1 MISVRGLKKSFGDQ
15 TLYDGADLQLN
26 AGDRFALVGPN
37 GAGKSTLFK
46 MLLGEEEPD
55 GGGIEWRRGTRK
67 GYLPQENPPVGPDT
81 VLDAALGSHL
91 DPDGRLTAKAKRIL
105 MGLGFKV
112 ADFEKALGEL
122 SGGWAMRA
130 ALARLLVDEPEL
142 LLLDEPTNHLDLE
155 TLLWFQEYLKS
166 YKGAIL
172 LISHDRGFI
181 DAVCSAIVSVEEKRL
196 KVYRTDYGG
205 FLAEREAARERLMS
219 AYRQQQDEIA
229 DMEEFI
235 MRNRARA
242 STASRV
248 QSVIKKLDKIERIQ
262 LPPETKAVHI
272 SFPQPSRTGTRV
284 LYLKDAAKSYGA
296 TKVYEGLN
304 FELERGQKMA
314 FVGPNGAGKST
325 LLKVLGGIIPLDSG
339 ERVVGQNVKVGYF
352 SQHREGWLDPKKTVL
367 QEATSVSRL
376 NGDLFTRTVL
386 GTFLFPGDAVYK
398 PVEVLSGGEKSRLQ
412 LAKLLLDP
420 PNVLLLDEPTT
431 HLDLTSVEAL
441 VEALKRFE
449 GTVCTI
455 SHDVYFLNAIA
466 SHVLHVRAGKVTL
479 YPGGF
484 QYFRERQAKLLEEDA
499 HEQGRDAE
507 EAPAELT
514 PEQSQYEASKEA
526 RRRAKA
532 REKAEAE
539 LERLHGE
546 LERLAAEMSDPKLY
560 EDFNRVQ
567 KIGEDMERVQA
578 AVQLKEEEV
587 QRLRD

>member
-15 TLYDGADLQLN
+15 ILYDGAELQLN
-26 AGDRFALVGPN
+26 AGDRYALVGPN

-67 GYLPQENPPVGPDT
+67 GYLPQENPPIGPDT
-81 VLDAALGSHL
+81 VLEAALGSHT

-112 ADFEKALGEL
+112 ADFDKELGEL

-155 TLLWFQEYLKS
+155 TLLWFQEYLKG

-181 DAVCSAIVSVEEKRL
+181 DAVCSAIVAVEERRL
-196 KVYRTDYGG
+196 KIYRANYAG
-205 FLAEREAARERLMS
+205 FLAEREAARERLLS
-219 AYRQQQDEIA
+219 AYKQQQDEIA

-248 QSVIKKLDKIERIQ
+248 QSVIKKLDKIERLQ
-262 LPPETKAVHI
+262 LPPESKAVSI
-272 SFPQPSRTGTRV
+272 TFPQPSRTGARV
-284 LYLKDAAKSYGA
+284 LYLKDASKSYGS
-296 TKVYEGLN
+296 TKVYANLN

-325 LLKVLGGIIPLDSG
+325 LLKVLGGVIPLDSG
-339 ERVVGQNVKVGYF
+339 ERVVGHNVKVGYF

-367 QEATSVSRL
+367 QEATSVGRL

-386 GTFLFPGDAVYK
+386 GTFLFPGDAVFK
-398 PVEVLSGGEKSRLQ
+398 TVEVLSGGEKSRLQ

-441 VEALKRFE
+441 VEALKDFE

-455 SHDVYFLNAIA
+455 SHDVYFLDAIA
-466 SHVLHVRAGKVTL
+466 SHVLHVRGGQVTL

-484 QYFRERQAKLLEEDA
+484 QYFRDRQANLLAEDA
-499 HEQGRDAE
+499 HEQGRDE
-507 EAPAELT
+507 DAPAELT
-514 PEQSQYEASKEA
+514 PEQSRYEASKEA
-526 RRRAKA
+526 RRRAKSL
-532 REKAEAE
+532 EKAQAE
-539 LERLHGE
+539 LERLHAE

-560 EDFNRVQ
+560 EDFDRVQ
-567 KIGEDMERVQA
+567 KVGSDMERVQA
-578 AVQLKEEEV
+578 AVQVKEEEV
-587 QRLRD
+587 KRLGA